1 MGKFKDIEVPIFL
14 DTGSAVTI
22 INEEIWSL
30 GKKENETLKEV
41 SFAVRSI
48 TKQAV
53 EILGET
59 EIKFSLQL
67 NWRRSMKE

>member
-1 MGKFKDIEVPIFL
+1 MGKFKDVEVPILL
-14 DTGSAVTI
+14 DTGSAVTK

-30 GKKENETLKEV
+30 VKEKNETLKEV
-41 SFAVRSI
+41 SFAVRSV

-59 EIKFSLQL
+59 
-67 NWRRSMKE
+67 